1 MHRSTA
7 APPAPAHR
15 LFWPLALG
23 GCLLAACPGSL
34 ENPERFRGAD
44 AGPPPPSC
52 VPAEVPQKILVP
64 ACATEGCH
72 VEPARAS
79 GLDLASPGLA
89 ERLIDVAGSSCNGR
103 PLIDRARP
111 ERSQM
116 YDRLL
121 VGTECGLRMPL
132 GPTPLSEEDQECVLE
147 WIELLITSTTST
159 SGLAGGGR

>member
-1 MHRSTA
+1 MRRCPEPQSA
-7 APPAPAHR
+7 GPR
-15 LFWPLALG
+15 LFVPLALLG
-23 GCLLAACPGSL
+23 WLLSACPGNL
-34 ENPERFRGAD
+34 EDPGRFTRVDGGA
-44 AGPPPPSC
+44 PPSC
-52 VPAEVPQKILVP
+52 IPAEVPQRILVP

-72 VEPARAS
+72 VEPARAA

-89 ERLIDVAGSSCNGR
+89 ERLIDVAGSSCGGR
-103 PLIDRARP
+103 PLVDRDRP

-132 GPTPLSEEDQECVLE
+132 GAMPLSETDQECVLE
-147 WIELLITSTTST
+147 WIELLVTSTTST